1 MSPRDETMEKIQGP
15 TGRLLVGAVFICLL
29 ISLNAIAAEQSPG
42 LPDLQKE
49 LKESQSGPFNH
60 NPREWLVRPPHTSGL
75 LHGFSPSEEKIV
87 LNESHSMEQVS
98 DLKVMNAAKER
109 DIIYD
114 GEQYG
119 DPETRGIANFLD
131 VAVTGQEKAKMNW
144 PGERWEDNY
153 IDKIVDNALNTSMK
167 NEEINGQMARRS
179 TQLQPIGNNMF
190 IDVSGISVSAVN
202 TVQGGSAVATSNI
215 IIKPVQIIICPSEV
229 EEKLK

>member
-1 MSPRDETMEKIQGP
+1 
-15 TGRLLVGAVFICLL
+15 VGAVFICLL
-29 ISLNAIAAEQSPG
+29 ISLNAAASEQSPA

-60 NPREWLVRPPHTSGL
+60 NHRERFIRPHDTSCL
-75 LHGFSPSEEKIV
+75 LHGFSRAEEKIA

-98 DLKVMNAAKER
+98 DLKVMNSAKER

-119 DPETRGIANFLD
+119 DPDERGVANFLD
-131 VAVTGQEKAKMNW
+131 VAVIGQDNAKKTW

-153 IDKIVDNALNTSMK
+153 IDEIVDNALNASLK
-167 NEEINGQMARRS
+167 KEEKNGQITRKS
-179 TQLQPIGNNMF
+179 TQLRPIGNNLN
-190 IDVSGISVSAVN
+190 IDVAGISVSAVN

-215 IIKPVQIIICPSEV
+215 VIKPVQIIICPSEV
-229 EEKLK
+229 EEKLRDF

>member
-1 MSPRDETMEKIQGP
+1 MEKILGP

-29 ISLNAIAAEQSPG
+29 ISLNAAASEQSPA

-60 NPREWLVRPPHTSGL
+60 GPRERWVRPPDTSGL
-75 LHGFSPSEEKIV
+75 LHGFSPSEEKIA

-98 DLKVMNAAKER
+98 DLKVMNSAKER

-119 DPETRGIANFLD
+119 DPETRGIVNFLD
-131 VAVTGQEKAKMNW
+131 VAVTGQEKAKKTW

-153 IDKIVDNALNTSMK
+153 IDEIVDNALNASMK
-167 NEEINGQMARRS
+167 NEAENGQLARKS
-179 TQLQPIGNNMF
+179 TQLPPIGNNL
-190 IDVSGISVSAVN
+190 DHRREWHLR
-202 TVQGGSAVATSNI
+202 QRR
-215 IIKPVQIIICPSEV
+215 
-229 EEKLK
+229 

>member
-1 MSPRDETMEKIQGP
+1 
-15 TGRLLVGAVFICLL
+15 
-29 ISLNAIAAEQSPG
+29 
-42 LPDLQKE
+42 
-49 LKESQSGPFNH
+49 
-60 NPREWLVRPPHTSGL
+60 
-75 LHGFSPSEEKIV
+75 
-87 LNESHSMEQVS
+87 MEQVS

>member
-1 MSPRDETMEKIQGP
+1 MSPRDEAMEKILGP
-15 TGRLLVGAVFICLL
+15 TGCLLVGAVFICLL
-29 ISLNAIAAEQSPG
+29 ISLNAAASEQSPA

-60 NPREWLVRPPHTSGL
+60 GPRERWVRPPDTSGL
-75 LHGFSPSEEKIV
+75 LHGFSPSEEKIA

-98 DLKVMNAAKER
+98 DLKVMNSAKER

-131 VAVTGQEKAKMNW
+131 VAVTGQEKAKKTW

-153 IDKIVDNALNTSMK
+153 IDEIVDNALNTSMK
-167 NEEINGQMARRS
+167 NEAGNGQFARKS
-179 TQLQPIGNNMF
+179 TQLPPIGNNMF

-215 IIKPVQIIICPSEV
+215 VIKPVQIIICPSEV
-229 EEKLK
+229 KEKLK